1 MAVRDWFSGKIRG
14 GGEDAHPLTSDAAL
28 ERFVAALPQD
38 QPVIALQHAC
48 DALED
53 AIDVKFPPKRIADA
67 LQTLDVRM
75 QQPIAVLRRGLF
87 RDARGGQLSE
97 ASLGALGQYY
107 RRIAALYEHALKS
120 LAPGRRS
127 DEELGR
133 VRPRLSS

>member
-75 QQPIAVLRRGLF
+75 QQPIAVLPQTHQVG
-87 RDARGGQLSE
+87 
-97 ASLGALGQYY
+97 
-107 RRIAALYEHALKS
+107 
-120 LAPGRRS
+120 
-127 DEELGR
+127 LGR
-133 VRPRLSS
+133 FLRRKRHNSLF